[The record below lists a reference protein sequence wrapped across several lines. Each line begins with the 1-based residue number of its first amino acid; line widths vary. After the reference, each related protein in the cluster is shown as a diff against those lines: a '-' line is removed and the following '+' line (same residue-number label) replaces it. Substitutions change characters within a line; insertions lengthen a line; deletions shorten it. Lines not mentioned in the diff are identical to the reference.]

1 MTEISLALGG
11 GGSKG
16 YAHLGVIR
24 ALIDLGFSIQAIAG
38 TSAGG
43 MAAAIYAAG
52 YSPDQVLERIST
64 VRQEDLFGFGRG
76 PALLSNSG
84 IQEVLKEFLAD
95 LKFSELRIPIA
106 LTAVDLKEM
115 SPVVLKDGSVLDA
128 VMATTAIPG
137 VFPPQEHQDQVLV
150 DGMVLDPVPVS
161 LARSLAP
168 GIPVI
173 AVSLTPEPEK
183 WKITSPWDSKP
194 ANPLLRPIARLR
206 IAKAFDIYLRS
217 MDITLHMLGE
227 LKLELDK
234 PDVVLRPD
242 VAHIGSL
249 DRVDVLEVARL
260 GDQAVQEARQ
270 ALKKLQRRSRRKKI
284 FSDH

>member
-1 MTEISLALGG
+1 MTEVSLALGG

-24 ALIDLGFSIQAIAG
+24 ALIDLGFSIKAIAG

-43 MAAAIYAAG
+43 MAAAVYAAG
-52 YSPDQVLERIST
+52 FKPDQVLERISS

-76 PALLSNSG
+76 PALLSNNG
-84 IQEVLKEFLAD
+84 IQGVLKEFLAD
-95 LKFSELRIPIA
+95 REFSDLKIPIA
-106 LTAVDLKEM
+106 LTAVDLKDM
-115 SPVVLKDGSVLDA
+115 SAVVIKEGKVLDA

-137 VFPPQEHQDQVLV
+137 VFPPQEHQNQVLV

-161 LARSLAP
+161 TARSLAP

-183 WKITSPWDSKP
+183 WKIISPWDSKP
-194 ANPLLRPIARLR
+194 ANPLLRPISRLR
-206 IAKAFDIYLRS
+206 IAKAFEIYLRS

-227 LKLELDK
+227 L
-234 PDVVLRPD
+234 R
-242 VAHIGSL
+242 
-249 DRVDVLEVARL
+249 
-260 GDQAVQEARQ
+260 
-270 ALKKLQRRSRRKKI
+270 
-284 FSDH
+284 